1 MVRRRADAV
10 ALAIAL
16 ALAVALGLVCRHTG
30 LTAAET
36 GIFRVANDQ
45 PGSWSGTV
53 QAVARLGTLTAV
65 LWVVVACLIRLDWR
79 AARDVALTAAVQRVA
94 SQRAKGWT
102 GRGRPL
108 DLLDDVAVHGHL
120 PGGFG
125 YPSGHTGMA
134 AAVATALAPHLPRRL
149 RWAVWGLV
157 ALVALAR
164 LYVGAH
170 LPLDVVGGA
179 ALGVA
184 VGSAVHLALG
194 VTGTPD
200 LGRPH
205 GSTGPT
211 GSVPG

>member
-1 MVRRRADAV
+1 MVRRRLDV
-10 ALAIAL
+10 GALAVGA
-16 ALAVALGLVCRHTG
+16 AVALGLGLVCHHLG

-36 GIFRVANDQ
+36 GVFRVFNDL

-53 QAVARLGTLTAV
+53 QALARLGTTSAAVWLVVLCLVLLT
-65 LWVVVACLIRLDWR
+65 WR
-79 AARDVALTAAVQRVA
+79 AARDVALTCVVQRLA
-94 SQRAKGWT
+94 SQQAKGWT

-134 AAVATALAPHLPRRL
+134 AALATAVAPHLPARL
-149 RWAVWGLV
+149 RWIPVAAVVLV
-157 ALVALAR
+157 ASAR

-179 ALGVA
+179 ALGLA
-184 VGSAVHLALG
+184 VGSAVHLLLG
-194 VTGTPD
+194 VEVDGGAPD
-200 LGRPH
+200 ADR
-205 GSTGPT
+205 
-211 GSVPG
+211 SVPG